1 MMVGIDL
8 VDTMHI
14 QTIKSE
20 YKKINNFQNFEIQSN
35 IMYFLKKITE
45 DPININNNIIS
56 YDFGVEALE

>member
-35 IMYFLKKITE
+35 TLYFLKKNTE
-45 DPININNNIIS
+45 DPININNHIIS
-56 YDFGVEALE
+56 YEYGVEALE